1 MRTML
6 LGLAAGCLYAS
17 VSLGAVPVELWTG
30 GDDGLTQRFA
40 DSVLTAISESRDFSA
55 AHANEG
61 ALVMRIPTHVYW
73 SEVRGKIN
81 FSVVVIMTDNHSK
94 YLGVSTGSCWE
105 EAMKSCAEHVLS
117 DARNIWA
124 ARSRR

>member
-1 MRTML
+1 
-6 LGLAAGCLYAS
+6 
-17 VSLGAVPVELWTG
+17 
-30 GDDGLTQRFA
+30 
-40 DSVLTAISESRDFSA
+40 
-55 AHANEG
+55 
-61 ALVMRIPTHVYW
+61 MRIPTNVYW

-105 EAMKSCAEHVLS
+105 EEMKSCAEQVLS

-124 ARSRR
+124 AGNGR

>member
-1 MRTML
+1 MRRIL
-6 LGLAAGCLYAS
+6 LGLTVGCFYAS
-17 VSLGAVPVELWTG
+17 ASIGAVPVELWTG

-40 DSVLTAISESRDFSA
+40 DSVRTAISESRDFSEA
-55 AHANEG
+55 PANKG
-61 ALVMRIPTHVYW
+61 ALVVRIPTHVYW

-81 FSVVVIMTDNHSK
+81 FSVVVIMTDSHSK

-105 EAMKSCAEHVLS
+105 EEMKSCAERVVA

-124 ARSRR
+124 VRNGR